1 MAISVSGRRTISG
14 IPVVSYNEFWEEFYW
29 QQSKHI
35 TIIGTTGCGKT
46 TLEMDLINEREYVI
60 FLGTKEID
68 DTQAELGPLGFR
80 IARDPS
86 EISLDI
92 GYKWVLHPGQIK
104 VRGETSEEM
113 RRRLRGFY
121 QQAIDY
127 CFAQTAWAVVIDEG
141 RFICQF
147 LGLKD
152 EVSLLYL
159 QGRSQHNSVI
169 MGTQRP
175 AWVAL
180 EAFDAATHLFFFRDN
195 DLKNIQRVAELAGL
209 DKKAVQK
216 AVPQLESTESEGGQ
230 FLYYNTR
237 SDQMM
242 ISKVEL

>member
-1 MAISVSGRRTISG
+1 MAINIRPTIAG
-14 IPVVSYNEFWEEFYW
+14 IPIVSYNEFWNEFYW

-46 TLEMDLINEREYVI
+46 TLELDLISEREYVI

-80 IARDPS
+80 IATDPK

-92 GYKWVLHPGQIK
+92 AHKWVLHPGKIK
-104 VRGETSEEM
+104 IRGETATEM
-113 RRRLRGFY
+113 RNRLKGFY
-121 QQAIDY
+121 QRSLDY
-127 CFAQTAWAVVIDEG
+127 VFAQTAWAVIIDEG

-159 QGRSQHNSVI
+159 QGRSQHNSVV

-175 AWVAL
+175 AWVSL
-180 EAFDAATHLFFFRDN
+180 EAFDAATHLFFFKDN
-195 DLKNIQRVAELAGL
+195 DQKNIQRIAELAGL
-209 DKKAVQK
+209 DKRAVGA
-216 AVPQLESTESEGGQ
+216 AVPQLESTEDEGGQ

-242 ISKVEL
+242 ISKVVL